1 MNAVRV
7 LLVGLAAAVVVL
19 TYGYWIDDDGIR
31 EVWRLQ
37 RAVAE
42 QREVNAELA
51 RRNRELEAEVADLK
65 AGRDA
70 IEERA
75 RAELGM
81 KRDNETFYQV
91 VEIPGPGE

>member
-1 MNAVRV
+1 MRILLAMLVAALAV
-7 LLVGLAAAVVVL
+7 LLF
-19 TYGYWIDDDGIR
+19 GYWVDDDGIR

-42 QREVNAELA
+42 QREINEALA

-65 AGRDA
+65 SGRAA

-91 VEIPGPGE
+91 VEIPGSAQ

>member
-1 MNAVRV
+1 MRI
-7 LLVGLAAAVVVL
+7 LLVVLIAALVVL
-19 TYGYWIDDDGIR
+19 SYGYWVDDDGIR

-37 RAVAE
+37 NAVEE
-42 QREVNAELA
+42 QREINADLI

-65 AGRDA
+65 SGRDA

-91 VEIPGPGE
+91 VEIPESEQ

>member
-1 MNAVRV
+1 MRAMLIILAV
-7 LLVGLAAAVVVL
+7 LLSALL
-19 TYGYWIDDDGIR
+19 YRYWLSADGVR
-31 EVWRLQ
+31 EVWRLE

-42 QREVNAELA
+42 QRELNERL
-51 RRNRELEAEVADLK
+51 RERNRVLEAEVTDLK
-65 AGRDA
+65 QGKDA

-91 VEIPGPGE
+91 VEPPAQ

>member
-1 MNAVRV
+1 MRAM
-7 LLVGLAAAVVVL
+7 LIVL
-19 TYGYWIDDDGIR
+19 TVVFSALLYRYWLSEDGVR
-31 EVWRLQ
+31 KVWRLE

-42 QREVNAELA
+42 QAEHNAQLRE
-51 RRNRELEAEVADLK
+51 RNRELEAEVADLK
-65 AGRDA
+65 QGKDA

-91 VEIPGPGE
+91 VETPPQ

>member
-1 MNAVRV
+1 MTAMRV
-7 LLVGLAAAVVVL
+7 LLVALLAALAVL
-19 TYGYWIDDDGIR
+19 LYGYWIDDDGIR

-37 RAVAE
+37 NAVEE
-42 QREVNAELA
+42 QRVVNAELA

-65 AGRDA
+65 AGREA

-91 VEIPGPGE
+91 VEIPGPSE